1 MENKRENENI
11 SNKIN
16 LIKESIDQKFNNL
29 LDLIKELKEK
39 DKLQDQHNNL
49 LNEMELLTKYS
60 VTQKMLIRSIDQK
73 LDPHNNL
80 GITSSTTILN
90 LLNFICDTIDLRSTY
105 FNLYTSNLDKLGP
118 KQTIV
123 QAQYR
128 LAQEQKTGQIQ
139 PLFHDQSQ
147 NHDQTQNQDQSQ
159 YQDQNSMSEKIVV
172 SDISLNKEEFI
183 FNNELPDLDF
193 NCLNE

>member
-1 MENKRENENI
+1 M
-11 SNKIN
+11 
-16 LIKESIDQKFNNL
+16 IKESIDQKFNNL

-90 LLNFICDTIDLRSTY
+90 LLNFI
-105 FNLYTSNLDKLGP
+105 
-118 KQTIV
+118 
-123 QAQYR
+123 
-128 LAQEQKTGQIQ
+128 
-139 PLFHDQSQ
+139 
-147 NHDQTQNQDQSQ
+147 
-159 YQDQNSMSEKIVV
+159 
-172 SDISLNKEEFI
+172 
-183 FNNELPDLDF
+183 
-193 NCLNE
+193 